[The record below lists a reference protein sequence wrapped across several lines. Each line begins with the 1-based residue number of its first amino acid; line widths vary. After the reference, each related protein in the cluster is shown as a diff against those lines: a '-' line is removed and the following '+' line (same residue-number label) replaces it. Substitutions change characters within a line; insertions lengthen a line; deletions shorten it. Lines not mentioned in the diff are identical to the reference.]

1 MNLFAKGTSC
11 NRDLRLQKKQGQ
23 AVNLSLLLLLS
34 VLSAAKRTGRLS
46 VISVVHRTTD
56 NIKKF

>member
-1 MNLFAKGTSC
+1 MDLFAKGTSC

-34 VLSAAKRTGRLS
+34 VLSAAKRTGLS
-46 VISVVHRTTD
+46 VMSVVHRTTD

>member
-34 VLSAAKRTGRLS
+34 VLSAAKRTGQS
-46 VISVVHRTTD
+46 VMSVVHRTTD
-56 NIKKF
+56 NIKEF